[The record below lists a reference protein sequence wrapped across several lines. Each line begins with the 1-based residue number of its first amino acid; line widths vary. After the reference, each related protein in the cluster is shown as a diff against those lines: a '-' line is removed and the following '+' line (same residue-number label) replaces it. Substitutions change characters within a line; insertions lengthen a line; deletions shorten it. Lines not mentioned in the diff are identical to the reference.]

1 MRKSLLSFSLLLLA
15 SLPASAEGWK
25 KLDGQVVPDIGAK
38 SWLNT
43 GKESPN
49 SALLRGK
56 VFLLEFFATW

>member
-1 MRKSLLSFSLLLLA
+1 MRNCLLSLSAILLA

-25 KLDGQVVPDIGAK
+25 KLDGQAVPDIGAK
-38 SWLNT
+38 SWFNT

-49 SALLRGK
+49 SAVLRGK